1 MEQTTETPAR
11 RTMRQ
16 WFQGRLATDLL
27 QAGQMAE
34 KTELLLRGARKM
46 QDGTLGQSTGEPQG
60 MEDMNIRVG
69 DETHHHY
76 PAPPVEA
83 VAPSPPPVEPVKPTT
98 PKPSFPS
105 SDLLGKAVLA
115 AALMGTGGAIGV
127 GALGLMGAFD
137 KPDPPV
143 ATAPSDKDTITQIGI
158 R

>member
-46 QDGTLGQSTGEPQG
+46 QDGTLGQPTGEPQG
-60 MEDMNIRVG
+60 VEDMNIRVG

-83 VAPSPPPVEPVKPTT
+83 VAPSPPQVEPATPS
-98 PKPSFPS
+98 PKPAVT
-105 SDLLGKAVLA
+105 KAIGTIALA
-115 AALMGTGGAIGV
+115 AALSGLAGAGV
-127 GALGLMGAFD
+127 GAAAVPWLMGAFD
-137 KPDPPV
+137 KPDPPA